1 MFEFLKK
8 LGFGEKPVEL
18 TLDQELAIITAKAN
32 DGYVST
38 GVSDYVV
45 GTVGIEVEELTAG
58 AFVRI
63 LAASKKED
71 MIDYLHATPMELDGG
86 SIEKKEPD
94 VWGNINSKGRL
105 GLGG

>member
-32 DGYVST
+32 NAYACT
-38 GVSDYVV
+38 GMSDYVT
-45 GTVGIEVEELTAG
+45 GTDGIEVEEISHS

-63 LAASKKED
+63 LIESKKKAT
-71 MIDYLHATPMELDGG
+71 IDCLHDPAMELVDEP
-86 SIEKKEPD
+86 IEKKDPD
-94 VWGNINSKGRL
+94 AWGGINPKGRL
-105 GLGG
+105 GFGG